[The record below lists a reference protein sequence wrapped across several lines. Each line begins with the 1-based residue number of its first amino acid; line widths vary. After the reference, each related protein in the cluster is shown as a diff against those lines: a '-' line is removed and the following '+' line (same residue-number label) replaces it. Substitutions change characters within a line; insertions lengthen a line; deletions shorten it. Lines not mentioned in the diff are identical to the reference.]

1 MGAREAPWRAKAH
14 ARDASLPMQAC
25 AGAQT
30 PVGVFVAAT
39 FVGQALL
46 GAATA
51 PLGAPTPDAF
61 ADGLL
66 LSLAPNLSVRARAPW
81 CGRIRVG

>member
-1 MGAREAPWRAKAH
+1 MSACPCGH
-14 ARDASLPMQAC
+14 ARA
-25 AGAQT
+25 AQT
-30 PVGVFVAAT
+30 PAGVFVAAT

-66 LSLAPNLSVRARAPW
+66 LGLAPNLSVQAQAPQRGVNTA
-81 CGRIRVG
+81 CEDQCPS